1 MKTECTSIG
10 LEFQRHGGRRVRA
23 RFDGGRLTS
32 DGGGLLLR
40 ETEARIGLLGRM
52 ASCFRDW
59 RNPSDVEHTVQDLV
73 CQRVYGL
80 ALGYEDLNDHNELRS
95 DSALALLVGKSDITG
110 MSRRRERDRGRPLAS
125 ASALNRLEL
134 SRWDRAEVD
143 RYRKI
148 AADWGKLD
156 RLLTDVFLE
165 AHDQAPEEIWLD
177 VDATDDPLHGDQEGR
192 FYHGYYRSHCYLPLY
207 VFCGE
212 HLLLSRLRTS
222 DRDGSAGTVGEM
234 TAIVARIRAVW
245 PETRIVVRGDS
256 GFCREEIM
264 AWCEAEGLGYVLGV
278 ARNPRLEAKLKRALR
293 KSHGRFVATGKRSR
307 RFREFRYRTRDS
319 WSRRRRVIGKAEWL
333 AKGANPRFVVT
344 NLPHS
349 RAGKQTLYEKLYNA
363 RGDMENRIKEQQLD
377 LFAGRTSTATLAGNQ
392 LRLYFSSCAYVLMC
406 AMRRL
411 ALTGTRHAK
420 AQCGT
425 IRVRL
430 LKIAARL
437 RITHR
442 TIWLALPS
450 AYPWQ
455 DDLAQALD
463 NLRRRPLFAP
473 PG

>member
-165 AHDQAPEEIWLD
+165 L
-177 VDATDDPLHGDQEGR
+177 
-192 FYHGYYRSHCYLPLY
+192 
-207 VFCGE
+207 
-212 HLLLSRLRTS
+212 
-222 DRDGSAGTVGEM
+222 M
-234 TAIVARIRAVW
+234 T
-245 PETRIVVRGDS
+245 
-256 GFCREEIM
+256 
-264 AWCEAEGLGYVLGV
+264 
-278 ARNPRLEAKLKRALR
+278 
-293 KSHGRFVATGKRSR
+293 
-307 RFREFRYRTRDS
+307 
-319 WSRRRRVIGKAEWL
+319 RRRRRSGWMWTRRTIRCTAIRRVASTTATTGRTAICRCTCSAASICCCRGC
-333 AKGANPRFVVT
+333 GHRT
-344 NLPHS
+344 
-349 RAGKQTLYEKLYNA
+349 GTGA
-363 RGDMENRIKEQQLD
+363 RGRWER
-377 LFAGRTSTATLAGNQ
+377 
-392 LRLYFSSCAYVLMC
+392 
-406 AMRRL
+406 
-411 ALTGTRHAK
+411 
-420 AQCGT
+420 
-425 IRVRL
+425 
-430 LKIAARL
+430 
-437 RITHR
+437 
-442 TIWLALPS
+442 
-450 AYPWQ
+450 
-455 DDLAQALD
+455 
-463 NLRRRPLFAP
+463 
-473 PG
+473 

>member
-1 MKTECTSIG
+1 
-10 LEFQRHGGRRVRA
+10 
-23 RFDGGRLTS
+23 
-32 DGGGLLLR
+32 
-40 ETEARIGLLGRM
+40 
-52 ASCFRDW
+52 
-59 RNPSDVEHTVQDLV
+59 
-73 CQRVYGL
+73 
-80 ALGYEDLNDHNELRS
+80 
-95 DSALALLVGKSDITG
+95 
-110 MSRRRERDRGRPLAS
+110 
-125 ASALNRLEL
+125 
-134 SRWDRAEVD
+134 
-143 RYRKI
+143 
-148 AADWGKLD
+148 
-156 RLLTDVFLE
+156 
-165 AHDQAPEEIWLD
+165 
-177 VDATDDPLHGDQEGR
+177 
-192 FYHGYYRSHCYLPLY
+192 
-207 VFCGE
+207 
-212 HLLLSRLRTS
+212 
-222 DRDGSAGTVGEM
+222 
-234 TAIVARIRAVW
+234 
-245 PETRIVVRGDS
+245 
-256 GFCREEIM
+256 M

-442 TIWLALPS
+442 TIWLALLQPIPGRTTS
-450 AYPWQ
+450 PRRSTTSG
-455 DDLAQALD
+455 DDRS
-463 NLRRRPLFAP
+463 LRRPDRGRHPSTDSRPQPRPQRRSATGEVCLHPPRDPRISRTEP
-473 PG
+473 PGESPEPLAAASLPAPDHTSEHERASPTDETTKTPPNC